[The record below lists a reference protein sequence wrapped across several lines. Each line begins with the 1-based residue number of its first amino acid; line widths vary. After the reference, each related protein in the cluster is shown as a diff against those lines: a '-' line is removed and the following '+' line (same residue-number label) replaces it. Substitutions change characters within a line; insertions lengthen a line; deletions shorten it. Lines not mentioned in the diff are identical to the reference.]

1 MTPPDKD
8 GEWSTDVVRANYRSV
23 LRVVNLSTP
32 SESLL
37 LGKPTW
43 EAAEEA
49 EAQKD
54 PTRKAHAGGVR
65 FEIGS
70 LEYQT
75 LLDWLNGARLSD
87 GDQSA
92 AR

>member
-1 MTPPDKD
+1 M
-8 GEWSTDVVRANYRSV
+8 
-23 LRVVNLSTP
+23 VNLARP

-43 EAAEEA
+43 DAAEEA

-65 FEIGS
+65 FESGS
-70 LEYQT
+70 REYQT
-75 LLDWLNGARLSD
+75 LLDWLNGARLAG
-87 GDQSA
+87 GDKSA